1 MKNEELD
8 ALEGNNLVDKV
19 AEDVVALF

>member
-8 ALEGNNLVDKV
+8 ALEGDNLVNKV
-19 AEDVVALF
+19 AEDVVVLF